1 MQRDDLM
8 KGWAANAQVKSE
20 EQQLRLI
27 KVQASLKN
35 GGTELIKRYVNRKD
49 LS

>member
-8 KGWAANAQVKSE
+8 KGWAANAQVKNE
-20 EQQLRLI
+20 EPQVRLI

-35 GGTELIKRYVNRKD
+35 GGKEPIKRFVNRKD